1 MSLRGK
7 KILITGSV
15 GTVGSELIQSLIS
28 QYGNNIK
35 IIGIDKNENG
45 VFHQK
50 LLYREYKNIDIYVC
64 DLNNKAMLRNYFE
77 NMNIII
83 HCAAMKHVILAE
95 EAPNEAI
102 SNNIVCVQ
110 NIIEIAN
117 SINKIEKV
125 LFTSSDKAVNP
136 TNVMGTTK
144 LLGERLFSIAN
155 YQSKSTVFSSTRFGN
170 VVGSNGSVLEIFK
183 SQLLKSKPI
192 TLTHIEM
199 TRFIMSKKQAA
210 SLVLNS
216 LDLMKGGEVFITK
229 MPVIRIVDLAQAMV
243 KIYKNRGNIRF
254 SENNYP
260 FDIIGS
266 KPGEKLYEELMT
278 EEEMSRASDIKDYFI
293 VKSVLEKNINNFDK
307 KNMSEVFGVYNSKNE
322 EPLTINEIEKYLLSE
337 KLL

>member
-1 MSLRGK
+1 
-7 KILITGSV
+7 
-15 GTVGSELIQSLIS
+15 
-28 QYGNNIK
+28 
-35 IIGIDKNENG
+35 
-45 VFHQK
+45 
-50 LLYREYKNIDIYVC
+50 
-64 DLNNKAMLRNYFE
+64 MLRNYFE